1 MYKNKYLK
9 YKNKYINLKKTMF
22 GGNDENI
29 ITPEFYENLDIV
41 KKSKYILGIE
51 IYKIFSPENIPPVF
65 KESTDYYLITY
76 LENLNTEIIHFIKSA
91 RIKTIAFNT
100 LRECNKTLS
109 KDIITSEEYE
119 KLFYYYHIL
128 YKPSESNYIK
138 ISTTPKIKRIL
149 EFDLIDNYDYIK
161 LTEEEKT
168 LFELHHI
175 ALNEYS
181 IFITIYIKNLEHIKS
196 SVNKEIEEI
205 MEKPVIQ
212 NMEYYKLDYTSQLY
226 YEKNKKEKNYIKNM
240 GMSVDYVKFTYGIY
254 YCSTILK
261 DITNFI
267 FGRKNED
274 LYLEASIIS
283 DIEIKE
289 IDQRIIEN
297 KLKNAY
303 IIIEIAYTYRSRPIF
318 EYFSFV
324 KPNKKEIE
332 IIKNNTK
339 NKKIIELFAG
349 TGLWAA
355 MLRLNGCDILPIE
368 PENSYYYTEPMNSF
382 IAIENSYKEPL
393 LLKKKKEVL
402 FLCYPYIGEDAYNSL
417 KSFRDDTFIYIGTD
431 DTRENGSK
439 NFFDLLNGIENNG
452 HIWFCNINIQLYS
465 IYSRDD
471 IYLKIYLKIT
481 NKIIE
486 SIKILQKKFKYK
498 FLKRRNF

>member
-9 YKNKYINLKKTMF
+9 YKNKYIKLKQTMY

-41 KKSKYILGIE
+41 KKSKYILGRK
-51 IYKIFSPENIPPVF
+51 IYKNFPPENNTIPPVF

-76 LENLNTEIIHFIKSA
+76 LESLNTEITNFIENA
-91 RIKTIAFNT
+91 RRKPDAFLN
-100 LRECNKTLS
+100 LRESNKTLS

-119 KLFYYYHIL
+119 KLFHYYHIL
-128 YKPSESNYIK
+128 YKPSECYIK
-138 ISTTPKIKRIL
+138 ISTTLKIKRIS

-175 ALNEYS
+175 ALNKYS

-226 YEKNKKEKNYIKNM
+226 YEKNKKEDNYIKNM
-240 GMSVDYVKFTYGIY
+240 GMSVIDYVKFTKGIQ
-254 YCSTILK
+254 YCSKILK

-283 DIEIKE
+283 DIQIKE

-303 IIIEIAYTYRSRPIF
+303 IIIEIAYTYRSRAIF

-324 KPNKKEIE
+324 KPNKEEIE

-368 PENSYYYTEPMNSF
+368 PENSFYYTEPMNSF

-393 LLKKKKEVL
+393 LLKEKKEVL

-431 DTRENGSK
+431 DPKENGSK

-452 HIWFCNINIQLYS
+452 NIWFCNINIHLYS

-486 SIKILQKKFKYK
+486 SIKILQKKFK